1 MKGHDMKYVLTVA
14 TIAMI
19 STFLLMST
27 DEIDKSNLY
36 GGACALKENMTV
48 CEASRPQAGDSCAQG
63 SASTTSCLS
72 KQILNCN
79 NSKNENGT
87 YCNPGIGP
95 FSCSKVHLTCNYIS
109 TGVYKWK
116 YTGTSRDDSCGQY
129 HNVGASGADQNCKK
143 KDDKNE

>member
-1 MKGHDMKYVLTVA
+1 MKYVLTVA
-14 TIAMI
+14 TIAI
-19 STFLLMST
+19 FLAFLLTST

-48 CEASRPQAGDSCAQG
+48 CNASGPQAGDSCTKG
-63 SASTTSCLS
+63 SASTSSCLS

-87 YCNPGIGP
+87 YCNSGIGP
-95 FSCSKVHLTCNYIS
+95 FNCSKVHLTCNYIS

-116 YTGTSRDDSCGQY
+116 STGTSSDDSCGQY
-129 HNVGASGADQNCKK
+129 HDAGASGADQNCKK
-143 KDDKNE
+143 NGDQNE